1 MRYAGID
8 IGSRTIKLAVLENG
22 KLVFSRKTVTSYDPL
37 GTARELMDGAA
48 FDRVTATGYGR
59 HLIKGHLAC
68 PVISEITAF
77 VRGARFFSDD
87 CGSVLDIG
95 GQDTKAISLDE
106 KGNLCKFE
114 MNDRCAAGTGRFL
127 EVMATVLGFTLE
139 EFSVAAL
146 SAKRAEKINSMC
158 TVFAESEVVSLIS
171 QGANRN
177 EVALGIHKAIV
188 SRSAGL
194 LKRVAPAGKIF
205 FAGGVAL
212 NDCARTLLE
221 NEMGVPVFVPPIP
234 RLSVRSGRRSAH
246 QKIFRFIP
254 GLFIN
259 MVPESP
265 QDRGQAHRVMVPA
278 SGKSGKFVCF
288 FVMRVITS
296 S

>member
-22 KLVFSRKTVTSYDPL
+22 RLVLSRKSVTSHDPL
-37 GTARELMDGAA
+37 KMARELMAGAA
-48 FDRVTATGYGR
+48 FDRITATGYGR
-59 HLIKGHLAC
+59 HLIKGHLTC

-87 CGSVLDIG
+87 CGSILDIG
-95 GQDTKAISLDE
+95 GQDTKAISLDD

-139 EFSVAAL
+139 EFSAAAL
-146 SAKRAEKINSMC
+146 SAKRAEKINRMC

-171 QGANRN
+171 EGADRN
-177 EVALGIHKAIV
+177 EVALGIHRAII

-221 NEMGVPVFVPPIP
+221 KDTGRPVFVPPD
-234 RLSVRSGRRSAH
+234 
-246 QKIFRFIP
+246 
-254 GLFIN
+254 
-259 MVPESP
+259 P
-265 QDRGQAHRVMVPA
+265 QIVGAVGAALGA
-278 SGKSGKFVCF
+278 SEEV
-288 FVMRVITS
+288 
-296 S
+296 